1 MITTTLTNNL
11 KQRSKIDMI
20 LDTGTIVKNV
30 KVGYKKDDD
39 YLVTMLIKNS
49 THIEKVFPMTSNP
62 DYPNYKISMVLESP
76 RSGDVRLKGESR
88 NSSD

>member
-30 KVGYKKDDD
+30 KVGWRNNNMVNKILETSIY
-39 YLVTMLIKNS
+39 
-49 THIEKVFPMTSNP
+49 IEKVFPMTSNP
-62 DYPNYKISMVLESP
+62 DYPNYKINMVLESP
-76 RSGDVRLKGESR
+76 PIKNGKMLLIRY
-88 NSSD
+88 

>member
-1 MITTTLTNNL
+1 MINTTLTNNL

-49 THIEKVFPMTSNP
+49 THIEKVFPMVSNP
-62 DYPNYKISMVLESP
+62 DYPNYKINMVLESP
-76 RSGDVRLKGESR
+76 PLKINKDGRSS
-88 NSSD
+88 

>member
-30 KVGYKKDDD
+30 KVGWRNNNMVNKILETSIY
-39 YLVTMLIKNS
+39 
-49 THIEKVFPMTSNP
+49 IEKVFPMTSNP
-62 DYPNYKISMVLESP
+62 DYPNYKINMVLASP
-76 RSGDVRLKGESR
+76 PYKTGKMILIRY
-88 NSSD
+88 

>member
-30 KVGYKKDDD
+30 KVGWRNNNMADKI
-39 YLVTMLIKNS
+39 LETSI
-49 THIEKVFPMTSNP
+49 HIEKVFPMVTNP
-62 DYPNYKISMVLESP
+62 DYPNYKINMVLESP
-76 RSGDVRLKGESR
+76 PIKNGNRS
-88 NSSD
+88 